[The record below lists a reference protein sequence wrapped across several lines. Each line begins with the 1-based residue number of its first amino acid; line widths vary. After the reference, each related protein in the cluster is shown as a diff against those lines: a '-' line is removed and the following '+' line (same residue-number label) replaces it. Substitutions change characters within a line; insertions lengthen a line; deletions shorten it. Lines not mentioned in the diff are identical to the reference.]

1 MMSAARIT
9 LVALVTAC
17 VACTGPRIKIAP
29 EPAGEYRTT
38 TTGRGSACGFNL
50 FGVIPIAVNGR
61 AQRAYDEALHT
72 TGGVGLVDVK
82 VTERWY
88 YAVVG
93 NIYCTDI
100 EGLGYTSGNASIG
113 RDGASGHYPGRRPPE
128 LASLFTGQSSTQP

>member
-29 EPAGEYRTT
+29 EPPGEYRTT
-38 TTGRGSACGFNL
+38 TMGRGSACGFNL

-72 TGGVGLVDVK
+72 TGG
-82 VTERWY
+82 
-88 YAVVG
+88 
-93 NIYCTDI
+93 
-100 EGLGYTSGNASIG
+100 SGCSM
-113 RDGASGHYPGRRPPE
+113 SK
-128 LASLFTGQSSTQP
+128 